1 MFAHKTCFDTNP
13 QIIKLAS
20 TQKEQTEHSIIAYH
34 TRKNETFYCRNPA
47 MLCPKYIG
55 ICSFIKPTIVVDD
68 DKSFCCKVQ
77 GIYRRRDWY
86 DGTTSTRKNRGT
98 RWSWNYF
105 SSFWVKKRWR
115 YEEKIYQWSWCCYF
129 MYVTVINIH
138 DAATSSEMTA
148 QIPLLCDG

>member
-1 MFAHKTCFDTNP
+1 MTHVISDLIFLKLHPTKLPTHSLDLLLASYARSDENTVTCSSFTYCHHSL
-13 QIIKLAS
+13 IKLAS
-20 TQKEQTEHSIIAYH
+20 TQKEQNEDSIIAYH

-55 ICSFIKPTIVVDD
+55 VCSFIKPTIVVDD

-98 RWSWNYF
+98 R
-105 SSFWVKKRWR
+105 
-115 YEEKIYQWSWCCYF
+115 
-129 MYVTVINIH
+129 
-138 DAATSSEMTA
+138 
-148 QIPLLCDG
+148 